1 MHPKINAALVV
12 KTFQNEVF
20 PHCEKHGYK
29 LIIVD
34 NDSKFHC
41 KALVLA
47 AEAEGIQI
55 YPGSG
60 KRVWV
65 TPLILQD
72 RGDPEK
78 TTTKYLINVSILRI
92 AKRAQEKQSKE
103 SIPLEVTTAC
113 HQKRSLRTHLKMH
126 K

>member
-1 MHPKINAALVV
+1 MLNYGVICGE
-12 KTFQNEVF
+12 TQ
-20 PHCEKHGYK
+20 KHGYK

-41 KALVLA
+41 KALVQA

-65 TPLILQD
+65 TQ
-72 RGDPEK
+72 
-78 TTTKYLINVSILRI
+78 
-92 AKRAQEKQSKE
+92 
-103 SIPLEVTTAC
+103 
-113 HQKRSLRTHLKMH
+113 
-126 K
+126 